1 MKMKLMIKRH
11 VCGDMVLTYLI
22 DAKTKRVG
30 FLMVPLKK
38 EKQVKSWRETLD
50 GVETR
55 ALPKQ
60 VLDMLRVR
68 DVESMVQVHVR
79 GDDMAG
85 SHAQGRTMRNG
96 ASTLGL
102 KWAGQKVKK
111 TKEKTHI
118 LTALKSKHG
127 YVCQHRVT
135 WNCGDEG
142 IRVEVELINNKD
154 KPIQV
159 DYLASFSLGPLT
171 PFHEAD
177 APKRM
182 ILHRFRSAWSA
193 EGRLESRPLEEL
205 HLERSWV
212 GHPPMLERFGQ
223 AGSLPVRG
231 YFPWIGVEDREAKV
245 IWGAQLAWAGSWQMQ
260 ASRSD
265 DGLHLS
271 GGLND
276 WEQGHWSK
284 ILAKGEAFT
293 TPSAYLTTCVG
304 GIEECCYRLTQM
316 QKYALEQVP
325 TVEKDL
331 PIICNEFCHTW
342 GKPSEDAMLQL
353 ADRLQDTPVKYL
365 VMDAGWHISGK
376 DNVTDSMG
384 DWIPDKKLFPDGL
397 KATAQRIREKGL
409 IPGIWFEMENCGPD
423 ALAFNEKEHF
433 LKRDGIPIYA
443 SNRRFWDF
451 RDPWV
456 IDYLSERVIGLLRD
470 CGFGY
475 LKVDYNETI
484 GYGCDGAE
492 SPGEGLRQHLEG
504 VQAFFRKIR
513 VELPDLV
520 IENCASGGTRLEPSM
535 MVLCSMGSST
545 DAHETVEGPI
555 IAANMQRLILPSQSQ
570 IWSVLRP
577 KDSDIRLVYSLA
589 TSFLGRMCLS
599 GDLAELKPTQW
610 KLAQQAMNL
619 YRKVWPIIKEGK
631 SFRLGTATEL
641 GSYRHPEGWQ
651 AVVRIEKDQKR
662 ILVVVHSF
670 AKPGVKE
677 VKINLEEITGK
688 RGWKMEE
695 TFVASLH
702 QQPSLRTK
710 TYLTVPISSLT
721 ASVCVLRR

>member
-1 MKMKLMIKRH
+1 MRTKIVTKRH
-11 VCGDMVLTYLI
+11 ICGDMVLSYLI
-22 DAKTKRVG
+22 DTKTKRTG
-30 FLMVPLKK
+30 FLMYPLKK
-38 EKQVKSWRETLD
+38 EGQIKFWRESLD

-55 ALPKQ
+55 ALPQQ

-68 DVESMVQVHVR
+68 DIESMVQVHVR
-79 GDDMAG
+79 GEEQAG
-85 SHAQGRTMRNG
+85 GHAQGRTMRNG

-111 TKEKTHI
+111 IERKILI
-118 LTALKSKHG
+118 LTTLKSSKG
-127 YVCQHRVT
+127 YVCQHRVM
-135 WNCGDEG
+135 WKPGDEG
-142 IRVEVELINNKD
+142 IRVEVEFTNAVD
-154 KPIQV
+154 KPVQI
-159 DYLASFSLGPLT
+159 DYLTSFSLGPLT

-182 ILHRFRSAWSA
+182 ILHRFRSGWSA
-193 EGRLESRPLEEL
+193 EGRLESQSLEEL

-212 GHPPMLERFGQ
+212 GHAPMVERIGQ

-231 YFPWIGVEDREAKV
+231 YFPWIGVEDRQAKV
-245 IWGAQLAWAGSWQMQ
+245 TWGAQLAWAGSWQMQ
-260 ASRSD
+260 ATRSD

-284 ILAKGEAFT
+284 TLAKGESFT

-316 QKYALEQVP
+316 QEYVLKQVP
-325 TVEKDL
+325 KVENVL

-342 GKPSEDAMLQL
+342 GKPSEDVMIQL
-353 ADRLQDTPVKYL
+353 ANRLQDTPVKYL
-365 VMDAGWHISGK
+365 VIDAGWHISGK

-384 DWIPDKKLFPDGL
+384 DWIPDKNLFPDGL
-397 KATAQRIREKGL
+397 KVTAQRIREKGL
-409 IPGIWFEMENCGPD
+409 IPGIWFEMESCGPD

-456 IDYLSERVIGLLRD
+456 IDYLSKRVIGLLKE

-484 GYGCDGAE
+484 GFGCDGAE
-492 SPGEGLRQHLEG
+492 SAGEGLRQHMVG
-504 VQAFFRKIR
+504 VQDFFRAIR
-513 VELPDLV
+513 EELPDLV

-535 MVLCSMGSST
+535 MALCSMGSST

-555 IAANMQRLILPSQSQ
+555 IAANMQRLIIPAQSQ

-577 KDSDIRLVYSLA
+577 TDSDQRLVFSLA

-599 GDLAELKPTQW
+599 GDLAELKPRQW
-610 KLAQQAMNL
+610 KLALKAMAL
-619 YRKVWPIIKEGK
+619 YRQIWPIIKEGK
-631 SFRLGTATEL
+631 SKRLGTPTHLA
-641 GSYRHPEGWQ
+641 SYRHPEGWQ
-651 AVVRIEKDQKR
+651 AVVRYTNDRKKA
-662 ILVVVHSF
+662 LVVVHGFSH
-670 AKPGVKE
+670 PGTKKVK
-677 VKINLEEITGK
+677 VNLEEYTGK
-688 RGWKMEE
+688 RGWKIES
-695 TFVASLH
+695 TLVVAKQYKPRMRLQKDLTIPISDFSAAVI
-702 QQPSLRTK
+702 SLR
-710 TYLTVPISSLT
+710 
-721 ASVCVLRR
+721 R